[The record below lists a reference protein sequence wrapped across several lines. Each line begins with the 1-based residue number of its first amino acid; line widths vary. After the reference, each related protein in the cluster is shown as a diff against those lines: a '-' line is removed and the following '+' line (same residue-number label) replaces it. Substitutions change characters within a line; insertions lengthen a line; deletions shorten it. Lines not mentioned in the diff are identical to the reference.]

1 MILVTGANGQLG
13 KLVVAELKTILPA
26 GETLAVSV
34 RDPAKAGAL
43 KAQGIAVRRGDFD
56 DKASLLA
63 AFAGVRRVLIISG
76 DAPNEVR
83 IRQHR
88 TAIDAAKEAGVGH
101 IVYTSFI
108 DCDPA
113 SPFDFAAIHHD
124 TEAYLA
130 RAGVTYTVLRNGA
143 YADMLH
149 IFTARAAETGSFALP
164 AGDGKS
170 SFISR
175 ADIAR
180 ATAAVLASDRY
191 AGRTLALTGETAVS
205 YHEVANALTQQLGK
219 PIRYVA
225 SDAASY
231 EAALNGAGLPAFLAK
246 AITGIHLA
254 VAEGRYG
261 QTSTAVRDITGTPP
275 VSVAAFIERSFPR
288 AAA

>member
-13 KLVVAELKTILPA
+13 KLIVAEVKKILPA

-34 RDPAKAGAL
+34 RDPAKAAGL
-43 KAQGIAVRRGDFD
+43 EAQGIAVRRGDFD
-56 DKASLLA
+56 DKASLRA

-88 TAIDAAKEAGVGH
+88 TAIDAAREAGVGH
-101 IVYTSFI
+101 IVYTSFV

-130 RAGVTYTVLRNGA
+130 RSGVPYTVLRNGA
-143 YADMLH
+143 YADMLQ
-149 IFTARAAETGSFALP
+149 IFAARAAETGNLALP
-164 AGDGKS
+164 AGDGKVA
-170 SFISR
+170 FIAR
-175 ADIAR
+175 ADLAR
-180 ATAAVLASDRY
+180 ATAVVLTSDRY
-191 AGRTLALTGETAVS
+191 VGQTLTLAGEAALSYQEVADALSQQFGRKVS
-205 YHEVANALTQQLGK
+205 YVAA
-219 PIRYVA
+219 
-225 SDAASY
+225 DAASY
-231 EAALNGAGLPAFLAK
+231 QSALLGAGLPPFLAK

-254 VAEGRYG
+254 VAEGRYAV
-261 QTSTAVRDITGTPP
+261 TSTSVRAITGTSPET
-275 VSVAAFIERSFPR
+275 ALAFIRRSFPR